1 MDEWRKKSPEKER
14 MIRVIK
20 ENLQRES
27 PRTRENQKLGVIS
40 NFRCG
45 CVVRMPSMINE
56 RYPLD

>member
-27 PRTRENQKLGVIS
+27 PRTRENQKVGS
-40 NFRCG
+40 NQQLQMWVCG
-45 CVVRMPSMINE
+45 E
-56 RYPLD
+56 DAQYDK